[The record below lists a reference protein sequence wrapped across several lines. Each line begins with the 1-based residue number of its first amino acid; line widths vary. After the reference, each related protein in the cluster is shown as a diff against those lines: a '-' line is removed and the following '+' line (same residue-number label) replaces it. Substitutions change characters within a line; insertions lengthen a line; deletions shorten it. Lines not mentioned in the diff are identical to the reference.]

1 MFIDSP
7 GNNSYYLTF
16 YGTTAYGP
24 GAHTSAL
31 LDVTGGSATT
41 PNQVVKSLNAKN
53 TLVNEDLQVAFANRL
68 FIPAIQPLGPDNA
81 TLH

>member
-1 MFIDSP
+1 MSP
-7 GNNSYYLTF
+7 GNNSSYLTF

-24 GAHTSAL
+24 GAHTSAQ

-41 PNQVVKSLNAKN
+41 PNQVGLYAKN

-68 FIPAIQPLGPDNA
+68 FVPAIQPLGPDNA